1 MASILPPSLTLRAGR
16 DLNPTRAPR
25 SQLQAA
31 SEDFEAL
38 FLQQLLKEMRKAGD
52 VLSEGNPLRSR
63 QLDTL
68 RDLHDEALAR
78 HLAGSGQA
86 GIAGLLV
93 SQLGGEPPEPGAVP
107 AVPAGHLPPPMP
119 HPAQPARSRAMGTW
133 LAGAAGLAA
142 SAATPL
148 STLARGSAGLRAL
161 VGSVVRH
168 ESAGDARAVSAKG
181 ALGLMQLM
189 PDTARDMAQAL
200 GLPFDPQR
208 LLDDPGYNLRLG
220 RAYLEQLLARY
231 DQQPALALA
240 AYNAGPGRVDE
251 WLQRFGDPRLGE
263 VSTEAWVESIPF
275 AETRAYTRSILRDL
289 NGPSRPVAPSPTRG
303 NPPAHS
309 AAFAPSIRTG
319 HEENDA

>member
-1 MASILPPSLTLRAGR
+1 MTSTLPPSLASAGQALRS
-16 DLNPTRAPR
+16 TQAPR
-25 SQLQAA
+25 TPLQAA

-52 VLSEGNPLRSR
+52 VLSEGSPLRSR

-86 GIAGLLV
+86 GIAELLV
-93 SQLGGEPPEPGAVP
+93 SQLGGDPPDPARRPAAPLERLPAPVARPVHPVPRRTLGEWLGGAADLVAGVAAPLSPLVRGAV
-107 AVPAGHLPPPMP
+107 AF
-119 HPAQPARSRAMGTW
+119 RS
-133 LAGAAGLAA
+133 
-142 SAATPL
+142 
-148 STLARGSAGLRAL
+148 L
-161 VGSVVRH
+161 VSSVVRH

-189 PDTARDMAQAL
+189 PGTARDMAQAL
-200 GLPFDPQR
+200 GLPFDLQR
-208 LLDDPGYNLRLG
+208 LLDDPDYNLRLG
-220 RAYLEQLLARY
+220 SAYLEQLLERY

-251 WLQRFGDPRLGE
+251 WLSSVGDPRRGE
-263 VSTEAWVESIPF
+263 LSVEAWVDAIPY
-275 AETRAYTRSILRDL
+275 AETRAYTRGILRDL
-289 NGPSRPVAPSPTRG
+289 NRASPPVAPSPSRG
-303 NPPAHS
+303 GLPS
-309 AAFAPSIRTG
+309 QSGAFAPSIRPR